1 MMKDKIEVGL
11 MENGTK
17 RGAGIS
23 VQEKPILNIKAH
35 INRSSNDTRAQTN
48 FIREV
53 KKACLDF
60 KSSQI

>member
-17 RGAGIS
+17 RGAGAM
-23 VQEKPILNIKAH
+23 QEKPILNIKAH
-35 INRSSNDTRAQTN
+35 INRNSTDTRAQTN